1 MKNYVVYHLHS
12 DDSLLDSRT
21 KYWEYIRKAKELGQ
35 KAICFTEHG
44 NIYNWIEK
52 KMYCESTQYKV
63 TADQEVK
70 YFDNKQKCDK
80 YLEGLDESTAYIL
93 EELKPIKYIHGVEA
107 YLTEDEPGA
116 EERHR
121 DNYHTILIAKNQAGF
136 EELNSIID
144 KSTDE
149 NHKYYK
155 PRISFSEFLALSDN
169 IIKISACIASP
180 LARIIP
186 DTAEKEDLYFKLLR
200 HYDYLEIQPHIKSE
214 TQKEYNKK
222 LVVYSKQFGI
232 PLIAATDTHSLDEYS
247 AECRTILQISKG
259 IEFTEEDEFDLT
271 YKSYD
276 EVIDMFKKQG
286 VVAEEDYLEALENT
300 NKMAD
305 SVFEFTLDTEFK
317 YPKLYD
323 NEEEVLIQ
331 RIHDKYQDKV
341 NRGIIEDDPIYM
353 QNVEEELR
361 VFRKIGMVG
370 FMLFMS
376 ELTSWCWENNIPV
389 GFCRGSCGGSTIAY
403 LTDIIDVN
411 PVKWHTIFSRFA
423 NENRKEI
430 GDIDVDIAPT
440 QRELV
445 YKHIIDSFG
454 CDKTAYVLAIGT
466 VKDKGAID
474 DIARALAKRYEGKE
488 NNPYSLDKVAAIKD
502 LYEADP
508 NAARQKYKEL
518 FYYFDGIVGTNV
530 SQSMHPAG
538 IVVSPITLPD
548 HYGTFW
554 NEGKRILTIN
564 MEEIHE
570 VSLVKYDILGLKN
583 IAIIKD
589 TCELAGINYPKSHE
603 LNWEDKDVWEHITD
617 SPVGIFQFEGQYA
630 YELLKKFQ
638 PRQIND
644 LSLVNAS
651 LRPSG
656 ESYRDDLLA
665 RKKHKNPSK
674 MIDDLLAD
682 NEGYLI
688 YQEDTIKFLTEICGL
703 SGSDADNVRRAI
715 GRKQIDRLQAA
726 LPQILEGYCSKSD
739 KPREVAEQEAREFL
753 QIIEDSSNYQFGFN
767 HSTGYSMIGYV
778 CGYMRYYYPTEFVTA
793 YLNNANNDDDTTTG
807 TELARQYDI
816 SIQPIKFGHSRAYYA
831 CDAANKTIYKGVASV
846 KNLNE
851 KVAEEL
857 YTLSQTCVYNNFIDL
872 LVDITDKT
880 SCNSRQL
887 DILVKLDYFSDFGE
901 SNELIYKID
910 KFNLLYDKKAGW
922 KKNIKQ
928 TKLGLDPNFVKPY
941 CEEYKAAEV
950 REVNF
955 DAMRESIKN
964 SDEKL
969 QQLNTLISQ
978 CEQHKKTGEFKGY
991 DYKKF
996 FKLSEI
1002 PEDIKQRFA
1011 TKISEPEYKGING
1024 RDLLINLQYNGTPM
1038 TIREKIKAQKEFLSY
1053 VCYKNPELDK
1063 RYILVMNLNTKF
1075 SPKFVA
1081 YCLKSGETIPMKVR
1095 KAKKGRD
1102 WNVKNSFKDTPFN
1115 EGDILYMI
1123 KCKQEPKAVRQNDG
1137 TWARDYKNKEWWLY
1151 EYSVRA
1157 SLSPIS

>member
-1 MKNYVVYHLHS
+1 MSDNYVVYHLHS

-44 NIYNWIEK
+44 NIFNWIEK

-63 TADQEVK
+63 TAEQKVK
-70 YFDNKQKCDK
+70 YFDNKQKCDN
-80 YLEGLDESTAYIL
+80 YLNGLSEDTEYIL
-93 EELKPIKYIHGVEA
+93 EELKPIKYLHGIEI

-121 DNYHTILIAKNQAGF
+121 DNYHTILIAKNQLGF
-136 EELNSIID
+136 EELNSLID
-144 KSTDE
+144 KSTDDD
-149 NHKYYK
+149 HKYYK
-155 PRISFSEFLALSDN
+155 PRVSFSEFLALSDN

-180 LARIIP
+180 LCRIIP
-186 DTAEKEDLYFKLLR
+186 DTQQKEELYFKLLR
-200 HYDYLEIQPHIKSE
+200 KYDYLEIQPHVKSQ
-214 TQKEYNKK
+214 TQKDYNKK
-222 LVVYSKQFGI
+222 LVLYSKQFNI
-232 PLIAATDTHSLDEYS
+232 PLIAATDTHSLDRYS

-259 IEFTEEDEFDLT
+259 IEFSEEDEFDLT

-276 EVIDMFKKQG
+276 EVVEMFKQQG
-286 VVAEEDYLEALENT
+286 VVSEEDYLEALENT
-300 NKMAD
+300 NRMAD
-305 SVFEFTLDTEFK
+305 SVFEFELDTEFK

-341 NRGIIEDDPIYM
+341 NRGIIEDSPIYM

-361 VFRKIGMVG
+361 VFRKIGMIG

-376 ELTSWCWENNIPV
+376 ELTSWCWENDIPV

-430 GDIDVDIAPT
+430 GDIDIDISPN

-445 YKHIIDSFG
+445 YKHIIESFG
-454 CDKTAYVLAIGT
+454 YDKTAYVLAIGT

-474 DIARALAKRYEGKE
+474 DIARALAKKYKDKE
-488 NNPYSLDKVAAIKD
+488 DNPYSLDKVKDIKD
-502 LYEADP
+502 LYDTEPEEA
-508 NAARQKYKEL
+508 RKKYKEL

-589 TCELAGINYPKSHE
+589 TCDLANIPYPKSHE
-603 LNWEDKDVWEHITD
+603 IDWNNKEAWEHITD
-617 SPVGIFQFEGQYA
+617 SPVGLFQFEGQYA
-630 YELLKKFQ
+630 FELLKKFQ

-656 ESYRDDLLA
+656 ESYRNDLLA
-665 RKKHKNPSK
+665 HKKHKNPSK

-715 GRKQIDRLQAA
+715 GRKQIDRLQEA

-739 KPREVAEQEAREFL
+739 KPREVAEEEAKEFL

-778 CGYMRYYYPTEFVTA
+778 CGYLRYYYPTEFVTA
-793 YLNNANNDDDTTTG
+793 YLNNANNDDDVTTG
-807 TELARQYDI
+807 TGLAKLYG
-816 SIQPIKFGHSRAYYA
+816 IQIVPIKFGHSRANYA
-831 CDAANKTIYKGVASV
+831 CDAANRKIYKGVSSV

-851 KVAEEL
+851 TVSEQL
-857 YTLSQTCVYNNFIDL
+857 YTLSQERVYNNFIDL
-872 LVDITDKT
+872 LIDITQKT

-901 SNELIYKID
+901 ANEL
-910 KFNLLYDKKAGW
+910 LYIINNFSKLYEKGKGW

-928 TKLGLDPNFVKPY
+928 IKLGLNPEFVTPY
-941 CEEYKAAEV
+941 CEEYKPSEV
-950 REVNF
+950 KEVNL
-955 DAMRESIKN
+955 DAILTFIPE
-964 SDEKL
+964 EKK
-969 QQLNTLISQ
+969 QEFEDIVEQ
-978 CEQHKKTGEFKGY
+978 CKKFKKDGTPNGY
-991 DYKKF
+991 NYEKF
-996 FKLSEI
+996 FKLTEL
-1002 PEDIKQRFA
+1002 PENLKQRFA
-1011 TKISEPEYKGING
+1011 TKVSEAEYKGVDG
-1024 RDLLINLQYNGTPM
+1024 YRLLTNLKYNGTPM
-1038 TIREKIKAQKEFLSY
+1038 SLQDRIRYQQEYLSY
-1053 VCYKNPELDK
+1053 IDYINPKADIRWVAVTNLD
-1063 RYILVMNLNTKF
+1063 TKY
-1075 SPKFVA
+1075 SPRFTA
-1081 YCLKSGETIPMKVR
+1081 YCLANGQTCQIKVR
-1095 KAKKGRD
+1095 KNRKGEHLS
-1102 WNVKNSFKDTPFN
+1102 NVVNTFEDTPFN
-1115 EGDILYMI
+1115 NGDILYMV
-1123 KCKQEPKAVRQNDG
+1123 KCKAEPKAKRVDG
-1137 TWARDYKNKEWWLY
+1137 KWQRDYTDKEWWCY
-1151 EYSVRA
+1151 EYTVNA
-1157 SLSPIS
+1157 KIKY

>member
-1 MKNYVVYHLHS
+1 MNKNYVVYHLHS
-12 DDSLLDSRT
+12 DNSLLDSRT

-35 KAICFTEHG
+35 KAICFSEHG
-44 NIYNWIEK
+44 NIHNWIEK

-63 TADQEVK
+63 IIDDKVK
-70 YFDNKQKCDK
+70 YFDNKQKCDNYLKDVDYK
-80 YLEGLDESTAYIL
+80 YTI
-93 EELKPIKYIHGVEA
+93 EELKPIKYIHGIEI

-121 DNYHTILIAKNQAGF
+121 DNYHTILIAKNQEGF
-136 EELNSIID
+136 EELNTIVD
-144 KSTDE
+144 KSTDD

-180 LARIIP
+180 LCKIIP
-186 DTAEKEDLYFKLLR
+186 DTLEKEELYFKLL
-200 HYDYLEIQPHIKSE
+200 HKYDYLEIQPHVKSQ
-214 TQKEYNKK
+214 TQKDYNKK
-222 LVVYSKQFGI
+222 LVAYSKQFNI
-232 PLIAATDTHSLDEYS
+232 PLIASTDTHSIDQYS

-259 IEFTEEDEFDLT
+259 IEFSEEDEFDLT
-271 YKSYD
+271 YKTYD
-276 EVIDMFKKQG
+276 EVVDMFKQQG
-286 VVAEEDYLEALENT
+286 VVEEEDYLKALENT

-376 ELTSWCWENNIPV
+376 ELISWCWENNIPV

-430 GDIDVDIAPT
+430 GDIDVDISPN

-454 CDKTAYVLAIGT
+454 YDKTAYVLAITT

-474 DIARALAKRYEGKE
+474 DIARALAKKYKDKVD
-488 NNPYSLDKVAAIKD
+488 NPYSLNKVKAIKD
-502 LYEADP
+502 LYEENP
-508 NAARQKYKEL
+508 EEARNKYKEL
-518 FYYFDGIVGTNV
+518 FYYFDGIVGTNIA
-530 SQSMHPAG
+530 QSMHPAG

-589 TCELAGINYPKSHE
+589 TCDLAEIKYPKSHE
-603 LNWEDKDVWEHITD
+603 INWNDEEVWKHITD

-630 YELLKKFQ
+630 FELLKKFQ

-665 RKKHKNPSK
+665 HKKHKNPSK

-715 GRKQIDRLQAA
+715 GRKQIDRLQEA

-739 KPREVAEQEAREFL
+739 KPREVAEQEAKEFL

-778 CGYMRYYYPTEFVTA
+778 CGYLRYYYPTEFVTA
-793 YLNNANNDDDTTTG
+793 FLNNANNDDDVANG
-807 TELARQYDI
+807 TELAKQFG
-816 SIQPIKFGHSRAYYA
+816 IQIVPIKFGHSRANYA
-831 CDAANKTIYKGVASV
+831 CDAANKKIYKGVASV
-846 KNLNE
+846 KNLNDTVSE
-851 KVAEEL
+851 QL
-857 YTLSQTCVYNNFIDL
+857 YTLSQSRVYNNFIDL
-872 LVDITDKT
+872 LIDIANNTAL
-880 SCNSRQL
+880 NSRQL
-887 DILVKLDYFSDFGE
+887 DILIKLDYFSDFGE
-901 SNELIYKID
+901 ANELTYINSVFSNLWVKD
-910 KFNLLYDKKAGW
+910 KGW
-922 KKNIKQ
+922 KKQMRRSTAIKNNLPLDQ
-928 TKLGLDPNFVKPY
+928 LEIYGEYKLPKKYIKKDILS
-941 CEEYKAAEV
+941 EEY
-950 REVNF
+950 
-955 DAMRESIKN
+955 IKN
-964 SDEKL
+964 DISAVDGTYSDLDAESLCRNLKYD
-969 QQLNTLISQ
+969 
-978 CEQHKKTGEFKGY
+978 GEP
-991 DYKKF
+991 
-996 FKLSEI
+996 LSLK
-1002 PEDIKQRFA
+1002 D
-1011 TKISEPEYKGING
+1011 
-1024 RDLLINLQYNGTPM
+1024 
-1038 TIREKIKAQKEFLSY
+1038 KIKAQQEYLSY
-1053 VCYKNPELDK
+1053 IDYTNPDLDK
-1063 RYILVMNLNTKF
+1063 RYVVVTNLDTTY

-1081 YCLKSGETIPMKVR
+1081 YCLKNGKTCPMKVR
-1095 KAKKGRD
+1095 KTRTGKAAAIRTT
-1102 WNVKNSFKDTPFN
+1102 FKEKPF
-1115 EGDILYMI
+1115 EDGDILYMK
-1123 KCKQEPKAVRQNDG
+1123 KCREEPKTKMVNGDWVKDF
-1137 TWARDYKNKEWWLY
+1137 TSKEWWVY
-1151 EYSVRA
+1151 DYDIV
-1157 SLSPIS
+1157 SL

>member
-1 MKNYVVYHLHS
+1 MTNNYVVYHLHS
-12 DDSLLDSRT
+12 DDSLLDSTT
-21 KYWEYIRKAKELGQ
+21 KYWDYIRRAKELGQ

-44 NIYNWIEK
+44 NCYNWIEK

-63 TADQEVK
+63 VANQEIK

-80 YLEGLDESTAYIL
+80 YLEELDTSITYIL
-93 EELKPIKYIHGVEA
+93 EELKPIKYLHGIEA

-116 EERHR
+116 KERHR

-144 KSTDE
+144 KSTDDD
-149 NHKYYK
+149 HKYYK
-155 PRISFSEFLALSDN
+155 PRISFSEFLELSDN

-180 LARIIP
+180 LARIVP
-186 DTAEKEDLYFKLLR
+186 DTVEKEALYYKLLH

-222 LVVYSKQFGI
+222 LVAFSKQFGI
-232 PLIAATDTHSLDEYS
+232 PLIAATDTHSLNQYK

-259 IEFTEEDEFDLT
+259 IEFSEEDEFDLT

-276 EVIDMFKKQG
+276 EVVSMFRQQG

-300 NKMAD
+300 NRMVD
-305 SVFEFTLDTEFK
+305 SVFEFSLDTEFK
-317 YPKLYD
+317 YPKLYE

-331 RIHDKYQDKV
+331 RIYDKYQEKI
-341 NRGIIEDDPIYM
+341 NKNIIEDNPIYM
-353 QNVEEELR
+353 ENVEEELR

-376 ELTSWCWENNIPV
+376 ELTSWCWDNDIPV

-430 GDIDVDIAPT
+430 GDIDVDIAPN

-445 YKHIIDSFG
+445 YDHIIKSFG
-454 CDKTAYVLAIGT
+454 YDKTAYVLAIGT

-474 DIARALAKRYEGKE
+474 DIARALAKKYKDDKD
-488 NNPYSLDKVAAIKD
+488 NPYSLDKVKNIKD
-502 LYEADP
+502 FYEIAP
-508 NAARQKYKEL
+508 EEARKKYKEL

-554 NEGKRILTIN
+554 NDGKRILTIN

-583 IAIIKD
+583 ISIIKD
-589 TCELAGINYPKSHE
+589 TCDLANIKYPKSHE
-603 LNWEDKDVWEHITD
+603 INWNDEEVWKHITD

-674 MIDDLLAD
+674 IIDDLLAD

-715 GRKQIDRLQAA
+715 GRKQIDRLQEA

-739 KPREVAEQEAREFL
+739 KPREVAEQEAKEFL
-753 QIIEDSSNYQFGFN
+753 QIISDSSNYQFGFN

-778 CGYMRYYYPTEFVTA
+778 CGYLRYYYPTEFVTA
-793 YLNNANNDDDTTTG
+793 YLNNANNDDDVTTG
-807 TELARQYDI
+807 TNLAKQYG
-816 SIQPIKFGHSRAYYA
+816 IQIVPIKFGHSRADYA
-831 CDAANKTIYKGVASV
+831 CDAANKKIYKGVASV

-851 KVAEEL
+851 TVSEEL
-857 YTLSQTCVYNNFIDL
+857 YTLSQSRVYDNFIDL
-872 LVDITDKT
+872 LIDISEKT

-887 DILVKLDYFSDFGE
+887 DILIKLDYFSDFGE
-901 SNELIYKID
+901 ANELTYIVS
-910 KFNLLYDKKAGW
+910 KFSELYVNGKGF

-928 TKLGLDPNFVKPY
+928 SKLGLDLQFVEPY
-941 CEEYKAAEV
+941 CTEYKPETVKEINMDAFLKSV
-950 REVNF
+950 YDLPIEVNPDF
-955 DAMRESIKN
+955 EATV
-964 SDEKL
+964 EK
-969 QQLNTLISQ
+969 
-978 CEQHKKTGEFKGY
+978 CKKHKKTGEFNGWNY
-991 DYKKF
+991 E
-996 FKLSEI
+996 KLFNLTNM
-1002 PEDIKQRFA
+1002 PEDIKRKYA
-1011 TKISEPEYKGING
+1011 TKISEAEYKDI
-1024 RDLLINLQYNGTPM
+1024 DAYSLLTNLKYNGTIM
-1038 TIREKIKAQKEFLSY
+1038 SVKEKINAQQEYLSY
-1053 VCYKNPELDK
+1053 IDYVDPNLDG
-1063 RYILVMNLNTKF
+1063 RYVVVTDLDTKY

-1081 YCLKSGETIPMKVR
+1081 YCIQNGQTCTMKVR
-1095 KAKKGRD
+1095 KEKRSKDFSVITA
-1102 WNVKNSFKDTPFN
+1102 FKDTPFE
-1115 EGDILYMI
+1115 EGDILYMY
-1123 KCKQEPKAVRQNDG
+1123 KCKQEPKAVRNEDG
-1137 TWARDYKNKEWWLY
+1137 SWGRDYSNKEWWLY
-1151 EYSVRA
+1151 NYRVVNV
-1157 SLSPIS
+1157 

>member
-1 MKNYVVYHLHS
+1 MNKNYVVYHLHS
-12 DDSLLDSRT
+12 DNSLLDSRT

-35 KAICFTEHG
+35 KAICFSEHG
-44 NIYNWIEK
+44 NIHNWIEK

-63 TADQEVK
+63 IIDDKVK
-70 YFDNKQKCDK
+70 YFDNKQKCDNYLKDVDCK
-80 YLEGLDESTAYIL
+80 YTI
-93 EELKPIKYIHGVEA
+93 EELKPIKYIHGIEI

-121 DNYHTILIAKNQAGF
+121 DNYHTILIAKNQEGF
-136 EELNSIID
+136 EELNTIVD
-144 KSTDE
+144 KSTDD

-180 LARIIP
+180 LCKIIP
-186 DTAEKEDLYFKLLR
+186 DTPEKEELYFKLL
-200 HYDYLEIQPHIKSE
+200 HKYDYLEIQPHVKSQ
-214 TQKEYNKK
+214 TQKDYNKK
-222 LVVYSKQFGI
+222 LVAYSKQFNI
-232 PLIAATDTHSLDEYS
+232 PLIAATDAHSIDQYS

-259 IEFTEEDEFDLT
+259 IEFSEEDEFDLT

-276 EVIDMFKKQG
+276 EVVDMFKQQG
-286 VVAEEDYLEALENT
+286 VVEEEDYLEALENT

-341 NRGIIEDDPIYM
+341 NRGIIEDNPIYM

-376 ELTSWCWENNIPV
+376 ELISWCWENNIPV

-430 GDIDVDIAPT
+430 GDIDVDISPN

-454 CDKTAYVLAIGT
+454 YDKTAYVLAITT

-474 DIARALAKRYEGKE
+474 DIARALAKKYKDKAD
-488 NNPYSLDKVAAIKD
+488 NPYSLNKVKAIKD
-502 LYEADP
+502 LYEENP
-508 NAARQKYKEL
+508 EEARNKYKEL
-518 FYYFDGIVGTNV
+518 FYYFDGIVGTNIA
-530 SQSMHPAG
+530 QSMHPAG

-554 NEGKRILTIN
+554 NEGERILNIN

-583 IAIIKD
+583 VAIIKD
-589 TCELAGINYPKSHE
+589 TCDLLGIKYPKSHE
-603 LNWEDKDVWEHITD
+603 INWNDEEVWKHITD

-630 YELLKKFQ
+630 FELLKRFQ

-715 GRKQIDRLQAA
+715 GRKQIDRLQEA

-739 KPREVAEQEAREFL
+739 KPREVAEQEAKEFL

-778 CGYMRYYYPTEFVTA
+778 CGYLRYYHPTEFVTA
-793 YLNNANNDDDTTTG
+793 FLNNANNDEDITNG
-807 TELARQYDI
+807 TELAKQFG
-816 SIQPIKFGHSRAYYA
+816 IQIIRIKFGHSRANYA
-831 CDAANKTIYKGVASV
+831 CDAANKKIYKGVASV
-846 KNLNE
+846 KNLNDTVSE
-851 KVAEEL
+851 QL
-857 YTLSQTCVYNNFIDL
+857 YTLSQNRVYNNFIDL
-872 LVDITDKT
+872 LIDIANNTAL
-880 SCNSRQL
+880 NSRQL
-887 DILVKLDYFSDFGE
+887 DILIKLDYFSDFGE
-901 SNELIYKID
+901 SNELTYISSMFSNLWTKD
-910 KFNLLYDKKAGW
+910 KGW
-922 KKNIKQ
+922 KKQMRKSTAIKNN
-928 TKLGLDPNFVKPY
+928 LPLDQLEIY
-941 CEEYKAAEV
+941 CEQFKPSKKY
-950 REVNF
+950 
-955 DAMRESIKN
+955 IKK
-964 SDEKL
+964 D
-969 QQLNTLISQ
+969 I
-978 CEQHKKTGEFKGY
+978 
-991 DYKKF
+991 
-996 FKLSEI
+996 LSEEYTENDI
-1002 PEDIKQRFA
+1002 FAEDGTF
-1011 TKISEPEYKGING
+1011 S
-1024 RDLLINLQYNGTPM
+1024 NLNAEALCRNLKYNGEPLLLKD
-1038 TIREKIKAQKEFLSY
+1038 KIKAQQEFLSY
-1053 VCYKNPELDK
+1053 IDYTNPDLDS
-1063 RYILVMNLNTKF
+1063 RYVVITNLDATY
-1075 SPKFVA
+1075 SPKFNA
-1081 YCLKSGETIPMKVR
+1081 YCLKNGKTCPMKVR
-1095 KAKKGRD
+1095 KTRSGKAAI
-1102 WNVKNSFKDTPFN
+1102 VYTTFKEKPFEN
-1115 EGDILYMI
+1115 GDILYMK
-1123 KCKQEPKAVRQNDG
+1123 KCRQEPKVKMVDG
-1137 TWARDYKNKEWWLY
+1137 EWIKDYGNKEWWIY
-1151 EYSVRA
+1151 DYDV
-1157 SLSPIS
+1157 IKGDNYT